1 MYMEIK
7 LFGLKFRPIIVLL
20 SGIVGML
27 IGVFVL
33 CSCSKV
39 TAKDIKE
46 GFESLGAPTSYN
58 MNNGVPGYNT
68 QKNLQNIAPA
78 LNTNKGP
85 KLPLPPGQLFFFADN
100 EFKPECCSP
109 PFSNVSSADGC
120 ACVTKEQVDYINAR
134 GGNRSNGEVY

>member
-1 MYMEIK
+1 MK
-7 LFGLKFRPIIVLL
+7 LFGVKFKPMIVLL

-46 GFESLGAPTSYN
+46 GFESYGAPTSYD
-58 MNNGVPGYNT
+58 MNNGVPGSYDIHNM
-68 QKNLQNIAPA
+68 QNISQP

-85 KLPLPPGQLFFFADN
+85 KLPLPPGELFFFADN

-109 PFSNVSSADGC
+109 PSTNVSSADGC
-120 ACVTKEQVDYINAR
+120 ACVTQEQVDYINAR
-134 GGNRSNGEVY
+134 GGNRTCGEVF